1 MISEFSP
8 LPGAPATPSILV
20 VDDDRRVLE
29 LLEVALTANG
39 CRVLTAADG
48 EEAIKRALGERPD
61 LVVLDVRLPKKSG
74 LEVCEVLRHD
84 TDDPFMPI
92 IIVSAAAEADTR
104 LQAFRRG
111 ADDYMAKPFSPR
123 ELLARIHRL
132 LTRSAEGAAARQR
145 ARELD
150 HELSLVRAELRR
162 AHDDTRRAERL
173 SDLAFGLGRE
183 LHRSAD
189 VDDLARRFLGAVQ
202 ARLGLG
208 MTALLL
214 PGAGGGTLEPAA
226 IRGDGF
232 ERIAGLEL
240 ERSGELVTL
249 VAGLGRPVTR
259 RELERLPELRS
270 SLAPLVASGI
280 ALVAPLR
287 GARGLD
293 GLLVADERLDGGEI
307 AAADLDLLRGLC
319 DIAAVALENVHRHR
333 DHVDGLL
340 DLVAD
345 QATASREPAGRGP
358 TEALHAEATRLVDRA
373 ARTCLLPPRQRAL
386 LGHALGIG
394 RWGWTAEGREALER
408 IGARDATGAVGAFA
422 RLLEGARSLDF
433 DPEGSPDER
442 RASVLIGVALEYLAA
457 RDRGSE
463 APEALSSAMERAGD
477 VLDPATAQA
486 LMGALRESLQTE
498 APATS

>member
-1 MISEFSP
+1 MIPDFT
-8 LPGAPATPSILV
+8 LAPGGPATPCILV

-29 LLEVALTANG
+29 LLEDALSANG

-48 EEAIKRALGERPD
+48 EDAIKRALGERPD

-84 TDDPFMPI
+84 ADDPFMPI
-92 IIVSAAAEADTR
+92 IVVSAAAEAETR

-111 ADDYMAKPFSPR
+111 ADDYLSKPFSPQ
-123 ELLARIHRL
+123 ELVARIRRL
-132 LTRSAEGAAARQR
+132 LTRSAEAAASRQR

-150 HELSLVRAELRR
+150 HELSRVRVELRR
-162 AHDDTRRAERL
+162 AHDEALHARRL

-189 VDDLARRFLGAVQ
+189 VDELARRFLDAVQ
-202 ARLGLG
+202 LRLGLG

-214 PGAGGGTLEPAA
+214 PGAGGGTFEPAA

-232 ERIAGLEL
+232 ERLAGLEL
-240 ERSGELVTL
+240 AHDGELVTL

-259 RELERLPELRS
+259 RELERLPELRAA
-270 SLAPLVASGI
+270 LAPFVASGI

-287 GARGLD
+287 GSRGLD
-293 GLLVADERLDGGEI
+293 GLLVTDERRDGSEI

-340 DLVAD
+340 ELVAD
-345 QATASREPAGRGP
+345 HAGASREPAAAAGTG
-358 TEALHAEATRLVDRA
+358 ALHAEAAGLIDRA
-373 ARTCLLPPRQRAL
+373 ARACLLPPRQRTL
-386 LGHALGIG
+386 LGHALVIG
-394 RWGWTAEGREALER
+394 RWGWSAEGRDTLER
-408 IGARDATGAVGAFA
+408 IGARDATGGVGEFA
-422 RLLEGARSLDF
+422 RLLEGARALDF

-442 RASVLIGVALEYLAA
+442 RACVLIGVALEYLAA
-457 RDRGSE
+457 RSLGS
-463 APEALSSAMERAGD
+463 APPEALSAAMERAGE
-477 VLDPATAQA
+477 VLDPATTQA
-486 LMGALRESLQTE
+486 LMSAMRETMQTE
-498 APATS
+498 APAV

>member
-1 MISEFSP
+1 MISEFTP
-8 LPGAPATPSILV
+8 VPGGPATPSILV

-29 LLEVALTANG
+29 LLEAALSANG

-48 EEAIKRALGERPD
+48 DEAIRRALGERPD

-84 TDDPFMPI
+84 ADDPFMPI
-92 IIVSAAAEADTR
+92 IVVSAASETDTR

-111 ADDYMAKPFSPR
+111 ADDYLSKPFSPK
-123 ELLARIHRL
+123 ELVARIRRL

-145 ARELD
+145 ARALD
-150 HELSLVRAELRR
+150 HELSLARAELRR
-162 AHDDTRRAERL
+162 AHDETRRAERL

-202 ARLGLG
+202 RRLGLG

-214 PGAGGGTLEPAA
+214 PGAEGGHLEPAA

-232 ERIAGLEL
+232 ERIAALEIAR
-240 ERSGELVTL
+240 EGELATL
-249 VAGLGRPVTR
+249 VSGLGRPVTR
-259 RELERLPELRS
+259 RELERLPELRAA
-270 SLAPLVASGI
+270 LAPFVACGI

-293 GLLVADERLDGGEI
+293 GLLVADERRDGAEI
-307 AAADLDLLRGLC
+307 EPADLELLRGLC

-333 DHVDGLL
+333 GHGDGLL
-340 DLVAD
+340 DLLAEQAQAGAD
-345 QATASREPAGRGP
+345 AARGAGATALRAEAARLVERAGR
-358 TEALHAEATRLVDRA
+358 A
-373 ARTCLLPPRQRAL
+373 CLLPPRQRAL
-386 LGHALGIG
+386 LTHALVIG
-394 RWGWTAEGREALER
+394 RWGWSAEGRAAFER
-408 IGARDATGAVGAFA
+408 IAARDATGRVGELA
-422 RLLEGARSLDF
+422 RLLEGARALDF

-442 RASVLIGVALEYLAA
+442 RASLLIGVALEYLARRA
-457 RDRGSE
+457 LGVE
-463 APEALSSAMERAGD
+463 APEALSTAMERAGEA
-477 VLDPATAQA
+477 LDPATAQA
-486 LMGALRESLQTE
+486 LTAAMRESMHAESPTL
-498 APATS
+498 